1 MIVFYGNC
9 DCTNLIVVSDW
20 SSNVQIS
27 RNAGLGAMYEQPYA
41 LDSTHERE
49 TSLSSAQGR
58 SFAEL
63 VDEASP

>member
-1 MIVFYGNC
+1 MELGI
-9 DCTNLIVVSDW
+9 
-20 SSNVQIS
+20 